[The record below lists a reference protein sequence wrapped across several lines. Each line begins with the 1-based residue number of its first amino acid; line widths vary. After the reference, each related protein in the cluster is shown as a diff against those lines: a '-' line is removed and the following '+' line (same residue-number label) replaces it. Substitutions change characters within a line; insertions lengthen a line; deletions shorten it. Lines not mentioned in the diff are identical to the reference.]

1 MGAWHEGEVL
11 LACCD
16 CVWIISLHSQSQFF
30 SSTWHQAFTA
40 PLFVAMVY
48 RLSDLSPLLTKDFHS
63 WLIAFFATVTSC
75 YLRHHLISSPTS
87 LPPSTPSLLTG
98 ITPWRTIKHRCF
110 FQACLH
116 FLFFSLPSTL
126 TLLSALKI
134 SSSHIRFSNPVAI
147 ALIFYCSIF
156 TSYPDF
162 P

>member
-1 MGAWHEGEVL
+1 MRVRFSL
-11 LACCD
+11 LVVTASGSFLSTLSPSSFQAHD
-16 CVWIISLHSQSQFF
+16 IRHSPHLYLLLWS
-30 SSTWHQAFTA
+30 
-40 PLFVAMVY
+40 

-63 WLIAFFATVTSC
+63 WLIAFLATVTSC

-98 ITPWRTIKHRCF
+98 ITPWRTMKHRCF